1 MKKVFIIK
9 FTLLAVLAAIGAAA
23 MAYDLAKINHAG
35 GNAVNREY
43 KIISAEIN
51 DVTKAQEQT
60 EAGTDELTPAGA
72 QEAYVYMLRAER
84 GYIVIFRGDG
94 SFYDYTD
101 ISLYSLP
108 REIQIEVLNTKRLT
122 SQKELYDF
130 LETYST

>member
-9 FTLLAVLAAIGAAA
+9 FALLAVLAAIGAAA
-23 MAYDLAKINHAG
+23 MAYDIAKLNHG
-35 GNAVNREY
+35 GGSAVNREY
-43 KIISAEIN
+43 KIISVEIN

-60 EAGTDELTPAGA
+60 ETQEDKLAPAGV
-72 QEAYVYMLRAER
+72 QEACVYMLRAER

-108 REIQIEVLNTKRLT
+108 REIQIEVLNTKKLT

>member
-9 FTLLAVLAAIGAAA
+9 FVILAVLAAAGAAA
-23 MAYDLAKINHAG
+23 MAYDLAKLKHGG

-43 KIISAEIN
+43 KIISVEIN
-51 DVTKAQEQT
+51 DVT
-60 EAGTDELTPAGA
+60 EAAPVAAHET
-72 QEAYVYMLRAER
+72 YVYLLKAER
-84 GYIVIFRGDG
+84 GYVVIFRGDG

-108 REIQIEVLNTKRLT
+108 REVQIEVLNTKKLT
-122 SQKELYDF
+122 SQTELYDF

>member
-9 FTLLAVLAAIGAAA
+9 FAVLAVLAAVGAAA
-23 MAYDLAKINHAG
+23 VAYDMARITHSG

-43 KIISAEIN
+43 KIISVEIN
-51 DVTKAQEQT
+51 DVT
-60 EAGTDELTPAGA
+60 EAESPTFSKEDDAAPAA
-72 QEAYVYMLRAER
+72 AKETYVYLLRAER

-108 REIQIEVLNTKRLT
+108 REVQIEVLNTKKLT
-122 SQKELYDF
+122 SQTELYDF

>member
-9 FTLLAVLAAIGAAA
+9 FVILAVLAAAGAAA
-23 MAYDLAKINHAG
+23 MAYDLAKLKHGG

-43 KIISAEIN
+43 KIISVEIN
-51 DVTKAQEQT
+51 DVTEAETPSDSEDSKAAPVAAHET
-60 EAGTDELTPAGA
+60 
-72 QEAYVYMLRAER
+72 YVYLLKAER
-84 GYIVIFRGDG
+84 GYVVIFRGDG

-108 REIQIEVLNTKRLT
+108 REVQIEVLNTKKLT
-122 SQKELYDF
+122 SQTELYDF